1 MPQGENV
8 TATAS
13 ASAPANEIPDVPEN
27 EVPDVP
33 ENEIPHVPAHEIPT
47 GPAEYAEPTGPT
59 RQPETGVAPDTLLK
73 RIESKFPRG
82 LIIRLI
88 AYLFVGHLFAFFV
101 YLLFVLGAEN
111 Q

>member
-1 MPQGENV
+1 MPHV
-8 TATAS
+8 TGTTARTESATPAG
-13 ASAPANEIPDVPEN
+13 AAAPAEVAAQSAGVP
-27 EVPDVP
+27 
-33 ENEIPHVPAHEIPT
+33 
-47 GPAEYAEPTGPT
+47 
-59 RQPETGVAPDTLLK
+59 TLIS

>member
-1 MPQGENV
+1 MPHVTGTTARTESATPAGADTPAGAAAAANV
-8 TATAS
+8 A
-13 ASAPANEIPDVPEN
+13 APA
-27 EVPDVP
+27 EV
-33 ENEIPHVPAHEIPT
+33 AAQSAGAPT
-47 GPAEYAEPTGPT
+47 
-59 RQPETGVAPDTLLK
+59 LIS

>member
-1 MPQGENV
+1 R
-8 TATAS
+8 
-13 ASAPANEIPDVPEN
+13 PDPHHRGRPLTPGRGAAGPE
-27 EVPDVP
+27 PDG
-33 ENEIPHVPAHEIPT
+33 T
-47 GPAEYAEPTGPT
+47 
-59 RQPETGVAPDTLLK
+59 VAPDGASVPTLMS

>member
-1 MPQGENV
+1 MSQSQPHSQAQAPSHTQPQSEGENV
-8 TATAS
+8 
-13 ASAPANEIPDVPEN
+13 
-27 EVPDVP
+27 
-33 ENEIPHVPAHEIPT
+33 PHVTENTGRTENTAPT
-47 GPAEYAEPTGPT
+47 GAGAEPDGT
-59 RQPETGVAPDTLLK
+59 VAPDGASVPTLMS

>member
-1 MPQGENV
+1 MSQGENV
-8 TATAS
+8 TATAHE
-13 ASAPANEIPDVPEN
+13 APGVPANDAPAAGPVERTGPVDGTGSV
-27 EVPDVP
+27 DR
-33 ENEIPHVPAHEIPT
+33 T
-47 GPAEYAEPTGPT
+47 GPADA
-59 RQPETGVAPDTLLK
+59 QETGSAPDTLLK
-73 RIESKFPRG
+73 RFESKFPRG

>member
-1 MPQGENV
+1 MLG
-8 TATAS
+8 
-13 ASAPANEIPDVPEN
+13 
-27 EVPDVP
+27 
-33 ENEIPHVPAHEIPT
+33 
-47 GPAEYAEPTGPT
+47 
-59 RQPETGVAPDTLLK
+59 

-82 LIIRLI
+82 LIIRLV